1 MEVGVTAT
9 GGVNDCG
16 PEADAPCPPMN
27 ATEARTHFG
36 AWAIIS
42 SPLVLGFDLRD
53 SEQLERHWDAISN
66 VDAIEVN
73 QDYAGFSGTRFMSSD
88 DLTSFEACDWKHN
101 VTCAW
106 PTLMG
111 FYKPLSGRDK
121 RRSTMAVLLMNNGV
135 SAHPVDFAWND
146 VPGMANS
153 TTACEVYDVWAR
165 KSLGRVEGKGFTTA
179 TELPPRDSAFLTLS
193 ACEHAAY
200 AH

>member
-73 QDYAGFSGTRFMSSD
+73 QDYAGFSGTR
-88 DLTSFEACDWKHN
+88 
-101 VTCAW
+101 
-106 PTLMG
+106 